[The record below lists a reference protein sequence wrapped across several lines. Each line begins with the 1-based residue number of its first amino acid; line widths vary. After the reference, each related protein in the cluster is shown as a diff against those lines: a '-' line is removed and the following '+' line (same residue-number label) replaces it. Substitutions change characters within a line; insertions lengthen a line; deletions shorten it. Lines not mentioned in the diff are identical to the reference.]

1 MGLSPPLMRPP
12 GPGWA
17 SSGFR
22 RSADPIDGLWAL
34 TLGNNGV
41 AGGAANTV
49 YFTAG
54 PFNELH
60 GLFGLLTTAAPGS
73 PEGPA
78 EAQWVEANVDV
89 VHLDLQQIVKDT
101 SAGAPTS
108 TITQDTRA
116 LMATSASWFVLSG
129 LSQWDTIEDT
139 TP

>member
-17 SSGFR
+17 SSGIP
-22 RSADPIDGLWAL
+22 DGQPIQIDGLWAL

-60 GLFGLLTTAAPGS
+60 GLFGSLTTAAPGS

-89 VHLDLQQIVKDT
+89 VQLDLQQIVKDT
-101 SAGAPTS
+101 SAGRPRQQS
-108 TITQDTRA
+108 PRIRG
-116 LMATSASWFVLSG
+116 LSMPTSASWFVLSA
-129 LSQWDTIEDT
+129 LSQW